1 MSCRGLVA
9 VVAIAFACGAAA
21 GCGGS
26 GSSDVPNAIGTTYP
40 VETVEVQATEKLNCK
55 GESAAKQRVQR
66 AALELDL
73 RELRAAAAAVK
84 GHTENGNAALRAAI
98 DKFAL
103 DIKKEALPVKKRS
116 RFIDFAAAIVA
127 PKCYLCFQ
135 ALEANR
141 PIAGGGKLACG

>member
-1 MSCRGLVA
+1 MPGSCRL
-9 VVAIAFACGAAA
+9 VAIAFACGAAA

-26 GSSDVPNAIGTTYP
+26 SSDVPNAIGTTYS
-40 VETVEVQATEKLNCK
+40 VETVEVQAPTKLNCK
-55 GESAAKQRVQR
+55 GESPAKQKAQRV
-66 AALELDL
+66 ALERDL
-73 RELRAAAAAVK
+73 RELRTAAATVK

-116 RFIDFAAAIVA
+116 RYIDFAAAIVA

-141 PIAGGGKLACG
+141 PIAGGAKLACG